1 MGTNA
6 GLVGRNRNLIFAGLA
21 KKAKQYSFAILWV
34 PTSGTGKMARV
45 SLIIN
50 SISLANV
57 HCQKD

>member
-21 KKAKQYSFAILWV
+21 KKTKQYSLAIIWV
-34 PTSGTGKMARV
+34 LTSGTGKMARAP
-45 SLIIN
+45 LIIN

-57 HCQKD
+57 NCQKD